1 MASTANNSRAKN
13 ERLDLRITAD
23 LKDEIE
29 QAAAISGVPVSAFVL
44 GATLKHARDVILAA
58 QQVTLSNRDRD
69 RFLDALAR
77 DDAKPNAALLRS
89 VDRFKAATR

>member
-1 MASTANNSRAKN
+1 MATTANNSRAKN

-44 GATLKHARDVILAA
+44 GATLERARDVI
-58 QQVTLSNRDRD
+58 QS
-69 RFLDALAR
+69 AR
-77 DDAKPNAALLRS
+77 QLNL
-89 VDRFKAATR
+89 